1 MNKKYI
7 MLIVLVVLLSFF
19 LVRESNY
26 KSSIIQKDF
35 EIIVET
41 NCELSLEVNNLIM
54 MDDWAQNTER
64 NAKIQNLVN
73 IIYESSRRGSNYE
86 IKDKTYLDTFEALN
100 YFEDYLYDIK
110 KILNKTNLTIEDKK
124 YIDDTTDVIT
134 QLKKQ

>member
-35 EIIVET
+35 EIILET

-86 IKDKTYLDTFEALN
+86 TKDKTYLDTFEALN

>member
-35 EIIVET
+35 EIILET

-86 IKDKTYLDTFEALN
+86 IKDKAYLDTFEALN

>member
-35 EIIVET
+35 EIILET

>member
-35 EIIVET
+35 EIILET

-100 YFEDYLYDIK
+100 YFEDYLYDFKRAI
-110 KILNKTNLTIEDKK
+110 
-124 YIDDTTDVIT
+124 
-134 QLKKQ
+134 